1 MRAVEKVA
9 VGRVVSSELRRFL
22 RSSCKEITKK
32 KKKRE
37 RERRLNLA
45 LGKKPLVQGFGHN
58 PTREEVVNGGYRRQG
73 R

>member
-32 KKKRE
+32 KKKE
-37 RERRLNLA
+37 RERDSLIWL
-45 LGKKPLVQGFGHN
+45 
-58 PTREEVVNGGYRRQG
+58 
-73 R
+73 

>member
-32 KKKRE
+32 KKKR
-37 RERRLNLA
+37 RQLNLA

-58 PTREEVVNGGYRRQG
+58 LTREEVVNGGYRRQG